1 MNTLYIKFAAD
12 IESGFAI
19 DDVKLSTGNGGQE
32 IDLGGGSEPE
42 EPATKITIPELNA
55 MMPNS
60 NEEKALE
67 ASYYFEAVV
76 QNDVEGGN
84 YSYNNLVLATENATE
99 AGNGITLYDSNLTE
113 PSKHDL
119 NKGDKVKVTLLK
131 DLAKVQNYNGLY
143 ELKGTGNWVTIE
155 KLNETATIN
164 PVTITADKL
173 ADYQGMYVTI
183 ENVTSPEAGV
193 WAVTNKI
200 STHTFNVEGNALLY
214 FAEKQQQ
221 LS

>member
-1 MNTLYIKFAAD
+1 
-12 IESGFAI
+12 
-19 DDVKLSTGNGGQE
+19 
-32 IDLGGGSEPE
+32 
-42 EPATKITIPELNA
+42 

-119 NKGDKVKVTLLK
+119 NKGDKVKVTL
-131 DLAKVQNYNGLY
+131 ASGSQNSLSDA
-143 ELKGTGNWVTIE
+143 
-155 KLNETATIN
+155 ET
-164 PVTITADKL
+164 
-173 ADYQGMYVTI
+173 Y
-183 ENVTSPEAGV
+183 
-193 WAVTNKI
+193 
-200 STHTFNVEGNALLY
+200 
-214 FAEKQQQ
+214 
-221 LS
+221 LSGDEDI